1 MMKHILLIEDN
12 LEVRENTQELL
23 QLAGYEV
30 TTAENGKV
38 GVVKAVDVDP
48 DLIICDIMMPEL
60 DGYGVI
66 KILSRNPETA
76 TIPFIFLTAKADK
89 SDIRM
94 GMNLGADDYLTKP
107 FEETDLLD
115 AIESRFARHNKINVE
130 EASGLTGL
138 QELVSNASDIPGLE
152 QLNLDYKN
160 RKYAAK
166 EVVYR
171 EGDHPHYLYYVI
183 KGSITSS
190 RTDPYGKNLI
200 TETYNEGDY
209 FGYVALFQ
217 GSNYVEEAVALSEAE
232 VAQIS
237 KDDFLKL
244 VSSNRDVAV
253 RFIKLMAGNVSD
265 KEERLLK
272 LAYATV
278 KERLADVLL
287 ELSNQG
293 EKEISLGRE
302 TLAEMVGTSTETLIR
317 TLTDMKNAGILESE
331 GRAVFVKNPEEL
343 SSMVDP
349 FH

>member
-1 MMKHILLIEDN
+1 MKHILLIEDN

-38 GVVKAVDVDP
+38 GVVKATEVDP

-76 TIPFIFLTAKADK
+76 VIPFIFLTAKADK

-107 FEETDLLD
+107 FDETDLLD
-115 AIESRFARHNKINVE
+115 AIESRFMRHNKISVE
-130 EASGLTGL
+130 ESSGLSGL
-138 QELVSNASDIPGLE
+138 QELVSNAADIPGLE
-152 QLNLDYKN
+152 ELDLDYKN
-160 RKYAAK
+160 RRYDAK

-171 EGDHPHYLYYVI
+171 EGDRPHYLYYVL

-209 FGYVALFQ
+209 FGYISLFQ
-217 GSNYVEEAVALSEAE
+217 NSNYVEEAVALSDAE

-253 RFIKLMAGNVSD
+253 RFIKLMAGNVAD

-287 ELSNQG
+287 ELSNNG
-293 EKEISLGRE
+293 EKEVSLGRE

-331 GRAVFVKNPEEL
+331 GRAVYVKNPGEL